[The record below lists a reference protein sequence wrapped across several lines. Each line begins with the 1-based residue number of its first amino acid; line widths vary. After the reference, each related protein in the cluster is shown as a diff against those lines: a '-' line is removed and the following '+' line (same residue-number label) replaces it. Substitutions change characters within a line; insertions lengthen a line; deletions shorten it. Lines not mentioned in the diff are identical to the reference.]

1 MPPPASIVNERRRA
15 AVVQWLFV
23 FGALFLL
30 GRIRTVVFPAPAGR
44 PVKSEREIAKH
55 AAKAE
60 KLAAAVAAARERN
73 GDTLVPTAVM
83 LTPLPHLPEP
93 KRLPPRKWGR
103 VRGRE
108 GDAG

>member
-30 GRIRTVVFPAPAGR
+30 GRIRAVVFPARGPR
-44 PVKSEREIAKH
+44 VKSEREIAKH